1 MDWRQEKIKEV
12 NSQPYNPDEVWNVEG
27 PTRRAEEAKK
37 RAADNANMRLVLDNQ
52 AEFYRTM
59 KEKTRKDDLAEGKTL
74 CEADTSKKDLERQ
87 LVAFKKQLFRQEMLA
102 TWDK

>member
-1 MDWRQEKIKEV
+1 
-12 NSQPYNPDEVWNVEG
+12 
-27 PTRRAEEAKK
+27 
-37 RAADNANMRLVLDNQ
+37 
-52 AEFYRTM
+52 M
-59 KEKTRKDDLAEGKTL
+59 KEKARKDDLAEGKTL